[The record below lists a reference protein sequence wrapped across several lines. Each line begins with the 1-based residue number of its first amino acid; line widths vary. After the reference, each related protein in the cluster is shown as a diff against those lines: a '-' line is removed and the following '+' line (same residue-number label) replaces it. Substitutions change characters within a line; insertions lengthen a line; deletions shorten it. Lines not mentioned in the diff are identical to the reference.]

1 MTKVAVHFGA
11 GNIGRGFVGLVLN
24 EAGYDLVFSDVN
36 AELVDALNAV
46 DTYEVREVGA
56 QARTHTVR
64 NFRAVNSAANEAD
77 AVAAVAGAEVVTCA
91 VGAGVLKFIAPVI
104 RKGLEARAAEAPK
117 LIVMACE
124 NAINGT
130 DTLRDFILD
139 GAPELAEK
147 AIFANT
153 AVDRIIPAV
162 HADGVDVVVEDFYE
176 WTIER
181 GPFGDNVPDIPG
193 AHFVDDL
200 GPYIERKLFTVNT
213 GHATAAYWGYA
224 LGEPSIAAAL
234 GNAKVREEVQAA
246 LGETSELL
254 IAEYGF
260 NRDEHQAYVNRAI
273 ERFENPELPDTP
285 ERIGRQPQRK
295 LGRHERFIQPAHD
308 LAARG
313 LEHDALLRAVGAALR
328 YDNVEDPQAVELQ
341 EWLGELSAAELTT
354 RVTGLAEGDALY
366 DEVVAV
372 VEQVQQG

>member
-64 NFRAVNSAANEAD
+64 NFRAVNSATNEAD
-77 AVAAVAGAEVVTCA
+77 AVAAVAGADVVTCA

-104 RKGLEARAAEAPK
+104 RKGLEARAADAPK

-181 GPFGDNVPDIPG
+181 GPFGDEVPDIPG

-234 GNAKVREEVQAA
+234 GNPKVREEVTAA

-328 YDNVEDPQAVELQ
+328 YDNVDDPQAVELQ

-354 RVTGLAEGDALY
+354 RVTGLVDGDTLH